1 MKKNMTER
9 TLRELW
15 AVKDACWK
23 EVAHL
28 PLDKAIAKRIH
39 DATEHA
45 RRMGFYETY
54 DGSRRIPIVAE
65 TAAAYV
71 SAAKGAARRPN
82 GLKRLRKSA

>member
-1 MKKNMTER
+1 MKKDMTER
-9 TLRELW
+9 TLREVL

-28 PLDKAIAKRIH
+28 PFDKAIAKRIH

-54 DGSRRIPIVAE
+54 DGSRRATRVAE
-65 TAAAYV
+65 TTAAYG
-71 SAAKGAARRPN
+71 AATKGATRRPN
-82 GLKRLRKSA
+82 GLKKLRKSA